1 MKSLAKR
8 KPVKVKPPVLSLV
21 IPAYNEEQNIVPT
34 VREIVQKLK
43 SAAIPYEIVVVNDN
57 SKDKTP
63 DLIREMQKSDK
74 GIRLVNRT
82 PPGGFGRAVRSGLEN
97 FSGDIV
103 VIVMADL
110 SDDPEDIVRYYRLI
124 ADEGYD
130 AVYGSRFVRG
140 AQVLDYPKVKL
151 YINRLVNKAMQLMF
165 WTRHNDLT
173 NAFKAYKAEVIR
185 SILPLHGAHF
195 NVTIELSLSVLI
207 RRYRIASCPIHWY
220 GRKWGQSNLKLRAMG
235 RRYLATLIKIWFE
248 RILVLDDIM
257 AENSQVK

>member
-1 MKSLAKR
+1 MKVVPSESK
-8 KPVKVKPPVLSLV
+8 KPVLSVV
-21 IPAYNEEQNIVPT
+21 IPAYNEEQNIAPT
-34 VREIVQKLK
+34 VIEITQKLK

-63 DLIREMQKSDK
+63 DIVRGLQKKDR
-74 GIRLVNRT
+74 GIKLVNRI

-103 VIVMADL
+103 TIVMADL
-110 SDDPEDIVRYYRLI
+110 SDDPDDIVRYYHLI
-124 ADEGYD
+124 AGEGYD
-130 AVYGSRFVRG
+130 AVFGSRFVRG
-140 AQVLDYPKVKL
+140 SQVVDYPKVKL
-151 YINRLVNKAMQLMF
+151 YVNRIVNKALQLLF
-165 WTRHNDLT
+165 WTKHNDLT
-173 NAFKAYKAEVIR
+173 NAFKAYRAEVIR

-195 NVTIELSLSVLI
+195 NVTIEISLSVLI
-207 RRYRIASCPIHWY
+207 RRYRIAAVPIRWY

-248 RILVLDDIM
+248 RILILDDII

>member
-1 MKSLAKR
+1 
-8 KPVKVKPPVLSLV
+8 VV
-21 IPAYNEEQNIVPT
+21 IPAYNEEQNIEPT
-34 VREIVQKLK
+34 VTEIVRKLR

-63 DLIREMQKSDK
+63 DVVRALQKKD
-74 GIRLVNRT
+74 RNFVLVNRT

-103 VIVMADL
+103 MVVMADL
-110 SDDPEDIVRYYRLI
+110 SDDPDDIVQYYRFI
-124 ADEGYD
+124 AKEGYD
-130 AVYGSRFVRG
+130 AVFGSRFMRG
-140 AQVLDYPKVKL
+140 AKVVEYPKIKL
-151 YINRLVNKAMQLMF
+151 YVNRLVNKMLQIMF

-173 NAFKAYKAEVIR
+173 NAFKAYRAEVIR
-185 SILPLHGAHF
+185 SVLPLHGAHF

-207 RRYRIASCPIHWY
+207 RRYKIAACPIHWY

-248 RILVLDDIM
+248 RLLILDDII